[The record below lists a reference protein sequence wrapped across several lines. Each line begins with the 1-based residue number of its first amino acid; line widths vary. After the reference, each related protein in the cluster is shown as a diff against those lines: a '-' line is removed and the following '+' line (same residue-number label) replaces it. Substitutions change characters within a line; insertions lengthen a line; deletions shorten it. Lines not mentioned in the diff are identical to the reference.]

1 MNHQS
6 LSAFIWSVADL
17 LRGDYKQSDYGKI
30 ILPFTVL
37 RRLDC
42 VLESTKAAVL
52 AEHEEKKKLGLNAD
66 PFLLRK
72 AKQSFYNISPLD
84 MKKLMGDQ
92 DHIKENLFSYIQG
105 FSEAVRDIFERF
117 EFYAQI
123 DKLAKSGLLY
133 QVTEKF
139 VNVDLHPGKVSNSQM
154 GLVFEELI
162 RKFAEISNE
171 TAGEHF
177 TPREVIRLMVNLLFI
192 EDDQVLAKAGVVRT
206 IYDPTAG
213 TGGMLSGAGE
223 YLEEHNPE
231 ARLTMFGQELNPESY
246 AICKA
251 DMLIKGQDVANIVFG
266 NTFSE
271 DGHPHKKFDYMLSNP
286 PFGVEWKKVEKEVR
300 KEYEQQG
307 FNGRFGAGLPR
318 VSDGSLLFLM
328 HLISK
333 MRPANDGGSRFGIVL
348 NGSPLFTGGAGS
360 GESEIRR
367 YVLENDLVEAIIGLP
382 TDMFYNTGI
391 STYVWILSNRKLAH
405 RKGTVQLI
413 DASGFWQKMRKSLGS
428 KRKEL
433 SDDHITEIT
442 RLFGQFI
449 ETSEGKKPI
458 SRIFK
463 NSDFGYR
470 TITVERPL
478 KDENGR
484 IIPGEKGKLKGK
496 PQPDSSLRDT
506 ENVPLNEDVETYFK
520 REVLPHAPDAW
531 IDHDKTKVGYEI
543 PFNRHFYVFEP
554 PRELAAIDADLK
566 QCTDR
571 ILTMIKGLTA

>member
-213 TGGMLSGAGE
+213 TGGMLSVAGE

-478 KDENGR
+478 KDENGK

>member
-139 VNVDLHPGKVSNSQM
+139 VNVDLHPDKVSNSQM

-177 TPREVIRLMVNLLFI
+177 TPREVIRLMANLLFI

-213 TGGMLSGAGE
+213 TGGMLSVAGE

-251 DMLIKGQDVANIVFG
+251 DMLIKGQNVANIVFG

-360 GESEIRR
+360 GESEVRR

-478 KDENGR
+478 KDENGK
-484 IIPGEKGKLKGK
+484 IILGEKGKLKGK

-554 PRELAAIDADLK
+554 PRELAEIDADLK